1 MKKLIKLIKEFV
13 DERDWNQFHSPKNL
27 AMSINIEAAELSE
40 IFQWRTEKES
50 YDLDEVKRSELEHE
64 IADVLI
70 YSLELA
76 DKFDIDV
83 TEAIKKKIEINKHKY
98 PVDKC
103 KRSSRK
109 YTEI

>member
-50 YDLDEVKRSELEHE
+50 YDH
-64 IADVLI
+64 
-70 YSLELA
+70 
-76 DKFDIDV
+76 
-83 TEAIKKKIEINKHKY
+83 
-98 PVDKC
+98 
-103 KRSSRK
+103 
-109 YTEI
+109 